1 MTTEFTLE
9 EQCSYAEQRA
19 RQEAAEKHFFDLNK
33 DKPRSGY
40 FSCTQRDT
48 EHWDIYAEQV
58 PGKASAWKHAHP
70 KGQTTEQD
78 GGNERAFCIRGEG
91 REIYVRDERWD
102 PHRPHPRPSLNFRSV
117 QGAMFWIIEEL
128 TS

>member
-78 GGNERAFCIRGEG
+78 GGNERA
-91 REIYVRDERWD
+91 
-102 PHRPHPRPSLNFRSV
+102 PRPSLNFRSV